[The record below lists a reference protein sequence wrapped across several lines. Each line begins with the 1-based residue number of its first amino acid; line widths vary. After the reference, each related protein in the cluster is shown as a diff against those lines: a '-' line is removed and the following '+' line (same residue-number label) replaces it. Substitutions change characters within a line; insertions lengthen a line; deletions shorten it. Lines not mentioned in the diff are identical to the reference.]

1 MLYWNKIKYQ
11 SGTTFLKITQM
22 NNHFYVVIMAGGV
35 GSRFWPYSR
44 NDHPKQFLDV
54 MGVGS
59 SLLQLT
65 YQRFLHV
72 SPPENI
78 YVVTSQ
84 DYYKLVKSQLPDM
97 TDDQILLEPARK
109 NTAPCIAYAS
119 YKIAK
124 KDPEATM
131 VVTPSDHAILKEK
144 IFIKAINKSLNH
156 AFKEDI
162 LITLG
167 IHPDRPETGYGYI
180 QYHIDN
186 GSEFKKV
193 KTFTEKPQLDL
204 AKKFIESGE
213 FVWNAGIFVWNVK
226 SINKAFHEFLP
237 EIAES
242 FESIS
247 DSYYSPKEK
256 KAIQR
261 AYSHFK
267 IISIDYGVME
277 KAENVYVLLG
287 DFGWSDLGSWNSLH
301 DIKKKDANKN
311 VIEANVLLYGT
322 KDSLILGE
330 SKKLIVVQG
339 LEDYLV
345 ADTGDVLLI
354 CKKDIESEMRRI
366 IKDVKSKK
374 GENFI

>member
-1 MLYWNKIKYQ
+1 MKKHY
-11 SGTTFLKITQM
+11 
-22 NNHFYVVIMAGGV
+22 YVVIMAGGV

-54 MGVGS
+54 LGTGS

-65 YQRFLHV
+65 YERFLNV
-72 SPPENI
+72 CPAENVYI
-78 YVVTSQ
+78 VTSQ
-84 DYYKLVKSQLPDM
+84 DYYKLVKAQLPDM

-131 VVTPSDHAILKEK
+131 VVTPSDHAIMKEK
-144 IFIKAINKSLNH
+144 IFVKAINKSLKYAYEN
-156 AFKEDI
+156 DI

-167 IHPDRPETGYGYI
+167 IHPNRPETGYGYI

-186 GSEFKKV
+186 ESDFKKV
-193 KTFTEKPQLDL
+193 KTFTEKPQIDL
-204 AKKFIESGE
+204 ARKFMESGE
-213 FVWNAGIFVWNVK
+213 FVWNAGIFIWNVS
-226 SINKAFHEFLP
+226 SINKAFHDFLP
-237 EIAES
+237 EISES

-247 DSYYSPKEK
+247 ESYYTPKEK

-277 KAENVYVLLG
+277 KADNVYVILG
-287 DFGWSDLGSWNSLH
+287 DFGWSDLGSWSSLH
-301 DIKKKDANKN
+301 DIKKKDGNNN
-311 VIEANVLLYGT
+311 VVEANVLLYDT
-322 KDSLILGE
+322 KDSLFLGDE
-330 SKKLIVVQG
+330 KKLIVIQG

-354 CKKDIESEMRRI
+354 CKKEIESGMRQI
-366 IKDVKSKK
+366 IKDVKKKK
-374 GENFI
+374 GEDYI

>member
-1 MLYWNKIKYQ
+1 MNK
-11 SGTTFLKITQM
+11 
-22 NNHFYVVIMAGGV
+22 HFYVVIMAGGV

-54 MGVGS
+54 LGTGS

-65 YQRFLHV
+65 YQRFLNV
-72 SPPENI
+72 CPAENI
-78 YVVTSQ
+78 YIVTSQ
-84 DYYKLVKSQLPDM
+84 DYYKLVKDQLPDM

-124 KDPEATM
+124 KDPKATM

-144 IFIKAINKSLNH
+144 IFIEAVNKSLTY
-156 AFKEDI
+156 AFKNDI

-167 IHPDRPETGYGYI
+167 ISPNRPETGYGYI

-186 GSEFKKV
+186 GSDFKKV
-193 KTFTEKPQLDL
+193 KTFTEKPQIDL

-213 FVWNAGIFVWNVK
+213 FVWNAGIFIWNVS
-226 SINKAFHEFLP
+226 SINKAFQNFLP
-237 EIAES
+237 EISES

-247 DSYYSPKEK
+247 DSYYTSKEK

-277 KAENVYVLLG
+277 KADNVYVILG
-287 DFGWSDLGSWNSLH
+287 DFGWSDLGSWGSLH
-301 DIKKKDANKN
+301 DIKDKDGNNN
-311 VIEANVLLYGT
+311 VIEANVLLYDT
-322 KDSLILGE
+322 HDSIFLGDE
-330 SKKLIVVQG
+330 KKLIVVQG
-339 LEDYLV
+339 LQDYLI

-354 CKKDIESEMRRI
+354 CKKDIESEMRGI

-374 GENFI
+374 GEDYI

>member
-1 MLYWNKIKYQ
+1 MNK
-11 SGTTFLKITQM
+11 
-22 NNHFYVVIMAGGV
+22 HFYVVIMAGGV

-54 MGVGS
+54 LGTGS

-65 YQRFLHV
+65 YQRFLNV
-72 SPPENI
+72 CPAENI
-78 YVVTSQ
+78 YIVTSQ
-84 DYYKLVKSQLPDM
+84 DYYKLVKDQLPDM

-119 YKIAK
+119 FKIAN
-124 KDPEATM
+124 KDPKATM

-144 IFIKAINKSLNH
+144 IFIEAINKSLKY
-156 AFKEDI
+156 AFENDI

-167 IHPDRPETGYGYI
+167 IQPNRPETGYGYI

-186 GSEFKKV
+186 RSDFKKV
-193 KTFTEKPQLDL
+193 KTFTEKPQIDL

-213 FVWNAGIFVWNVK
+213 FVWNAGIFIWNVS
-226 SINKAFHEFLP
+226 SINKAFQNFLP
-237 EIAES
+237 EISES

-247 DSYYSPKEK
+247 DSYYTSKEK

-261 AYSHFK
+261 AYSNFK

-277 KAENVYVLLG
+277 KADNVYVILG
-287 DFGWSDLGSWNSLH
+287 DFGWSDLGSWGSLH
-301 DIKKKDANKN
+301 DIKDKDGNNN
-311 VIEANVLLYGT
+311 VIEANVLLYDT
-322 KDSLILGE
+322 HNSIFLGGE
-330 SKKLIVVQG
+330 KKLIVVQG
-339 LEDYLV
+339 LQDYLI

-354 CKKDIESEMRRI
+354 CKKDIESEMRGI

-374 GENFI
+374 GEDYT

>member
-1 MLYWNKIKYQ
+1 MNK
-11 SGTTFLKITQM
+11 
-22 NNHFYVVIMAGGV
+22 HFYVVIMAGGI

-54 MGVGS
+54 LGTGS

-65 YQRFLHV
+65 YQRFLNV
-72 SPPENI
+72 CPAENI
-78 YVVTSQ
+78 YIVTSQ
-84 DYYKLVKSQLPDM
+84 DYYKLVKDQLPDM

-124 KDPEATM
+124 RDPKATM

-144 IFIKAINKSLNH
+144 IFIEAVNKSLKY
-156 AFKEDI
+156 AFENDI

-167 IHPDRPETGYGYI
+167 IEPNRPETGYGYI

-186 GSEFKKV
+186 GSDFKKV
-193 KTFTEKPQLDL
+193 KTFTEKPQIDL

-213 FVWNAGIFVWNVK
+213 FVWNAGIFIWNVS
-226 SINKAFHEFLP
+226 SIIKAFQNFLP
-237 EIAES
+237 EISES

-247 DSYYSPKEK
+247 DSYYTTKEK

-277 KAENVYVLLG
+277 KADNVYVILG
-287 DFGWSDLGSWNSLH
+287 DFGWSDLGSWGSLH
-301 DIKKKDANKN
+301 DIKDKDGNNN
-311 VIEANVLLYGT
+311 VIEANVLLYDT
-322 KDSLILGE
+322 HDSIFLGDE
-330 SKKLIVVQG
+330 KKLIVVQG
-339 LEDYLV
+339 LQDYLI
-345 ADTGDVLLI
+345 ADTRDVLLI
-354 CKKDIESEMRRI
+354 CKKDIESEMRGI

-374 GENFI
+374 GEDYI

>member
-1 MLYWNKIKYQ
+1 MNK
-11 SGTTFLKITQM
+11 
-22 NNHFYVVIMAGGV
+22 HFYVVIMAGGV

-54 MGVGS
+54 LGTGS

-65 YQRFLHV
+65 YQRFLNV
-72 SPPENI
+72 CPAENI
-78 YVVTSQ
+78 YIVTSQ
-84 DYYKLVKSQLPDM
+84 DYYKLVKDQLPDM

-124 KDPEATM
+124 KDPKATM

-144 IFIKAINKSLNH
+144 IFIEAVNKSLTY
-156 AFKEDI
+156 AFKNDI

-167 IHPDRPETGYGYI
+167 ISPNRPETGYGYI

-186 GSEFKKV
+186 GSDFKKV
-193 KTFTEKPQLDL
+193 KTFTEKPQIDL

-213 FVWNAGIFVWNVK
+213 FVWNAGIFIWNVS
-226 SINKAFHEFLP
+226 SINKAFQNFLP
-237 EIAES
+237 EISES

-247 DSYYSPKEK
+247 DSYYTSKEK

-277 KAENVYVLLG
+277 KADNVYVILG
-287 DFGWSDLGSWNSLH
+287 DFGWSDLGSWGSLH
-301 DIKKKDANKN
+301 DIKDKDGNNN
-311 VIEANVLLYGT
+311 VIEANVLLYDT
-322 KDSLILGE
+322 HDSIFLGDE
-330 SKKLIVVQG
+330 KKLIVVQG
-339 LEDYLV
+339 LQDYLI

-354 CKKDIESEMRRI
+354 CKKDIESEMR
-366 IKDVKSKK
+366 
-374 GENFI
+374 

>member
-1 MLYWNKIKYQ
+1 MNK
-11 SGTTFLKITQM
+11 
-22 NNHFYVVIMAGGV
+22 HFYVVIMAGGV

-54 MGVGS
+54 LGTGS

-65 YQRFLHV
+65 YQRFLNV
-72 SPPENI
+72 CPAENI
-78 YVVTSQ
+78 YIVTSQ
-84 DYYKLVKSQLPDM
+84 DYYKLVKDQLPDM

-119 YKIAK
+119 FKIAN
-124 KDPEATM
+124 KDPKATM

-144 IFIKAINKSLNH
+144 IFIEAINKSLKY
-156 AFKEDI
+156 AFENDI

-167 IHPDRPETGYGYI
+167 IQPNRPETGYGYI

-186 GSEFKKV
+186 GSDFKKV
-193 KTFTEKPQLDL
+193 KTFTEKPQIDL

-213 FVWNAGIFVWNVK
+213 FVWNAGIFIWNVS
-226 SINKAFHEFLP
+226 SIIKAFQNFLP
-237 EIAES
+237 EISES

-247 DSYYSPKEK
+247 DSYYTSKEK

-277 KAENVYVLLG
+277 KADNVYVILG
-287 DFGWSDLGSWNSLH
+287 DFGWSDLGSWGSLH
-301 DIKKKDANKN
+301 DIKDKDGNNN
-311 VIEANVLLYGT
+311 VIEANVLLYDT
-322 KDSLILGE
+322 HNSIFLGGE
-330 SKKLIVVQG
+330 KKLIVVQG
-339 LEDYLV
+339 LQDYLI

-354 CKKDIESEMRRI
+354 CKKDIESEMRGI

-374 GENFI
+374 GEDYT

>member
-1 MLYWNKIKYQ
+1 MNK
-11 SGTTFLKITQM
+11 
-22 NNHFYVVIMAGGV
+22 HFYVVIMAGGV

-65 YQRFLHV
+65 YQRFLQV
-72 SPPENI
+72 CPTANI
-78 YVVTSQ
+78 YIVTSE
-84 DYYKLVKSQLPDM
+84 DYYKLVKSQLPDL

-124 KDPEATM
+124 KDPKATM

-144 IFIKAINKSLNH
+144 IFIEAIQKSLEY
-156 AFKEDI
+156 AFDKDI

-167 IHPDRPETGYGYI
+167 IQPNRPETGYGYI
-180 QYHIDN
+180 QYHINN

-204 AKKFIESGE
+204 AKKFVESGE
-213 FVWNAGIFVWNVK
+213 FVWNAGIFIWNVA

-237 EIAES
+237 EISES
-242 FESIS
+242 FESITKT
-247 DSYYSPKEK
+247 YYTPKEK
-256 KAIQR
+256 KAIHH
-261 AYSHFK
+261 AYTQFK

-277 KAENVYVLLG
+277 KADNVYVILG
-287 DFGWSDLGSWNSLH
+287 DFGWSDLGSWESLH
-301 DIKKKDANKN
+301 DIKEKDDNNN
-311 VIEANVLLYGT
+311 VIEANVLLYDT
-322 KDSLILGE
+322 TDSLFLG
-330 SKKLIVVQG
+330 KADKLIVAQG
-339 LEDYLV
+339 LEDFLV

-374 GENFI
+374 GGQYI

>member
-1 MLYWNKIKYQ
+1 MNK
-11 SGTTFLKITQM
+11 
-22 NNHFYVVIMAGGV
+22 HFYVIIMAGGI

-54 MGVGS
+54 MGVGT

-72 SPPENI
+72 CPPENI
-78 YVVTSQ
+78 YVVTSE
-84 DYYKLVKSQLPDM
+84 DYQELVKNQLPDM

-119 YKIAK
+119 YKIAQ
-124 KDPEATM
+124 KDPKATM

-144 IFIKAINKSLNH
+144 IFIKAIEKSLNH
-156 AFKEDI
+156 AFNNDI

-186 GSEFKKV
+186 GSDFKKV

-204 AKKFIESGE
+204 AKKFVESGE
-213 FVWNAGIFVWNVK
+213 FVWNAGIFIWNVAT
-226 SINKAFHEFLP
+226 INKAFHHFLP

-242 FESIS
+242 FESITGK
-247 DSYYSPKEK
+247 YYSSKEK
-256 KAIQR
+256 KAIQL
-261 AYSHFK
+261 AYSQFK
-267 IISIDYGVME
+267 IISIDYGIME
-277 KAENVYVLLG
+277 KADNVFVILG
-287 DFGWSDLGSWNSLH
+287 DFGWSDLGSWESLH
-301 DIKKKDANKN
+301 DIKEKDSKNN
-311 VIEANVLLYGT
+311 VIEANVLLYDT
-322 KDSLILGE
+322 NDSLILGE
-330 SKKLIVVQG
+330 EKKLIVVQG
-339 LEDYLV
+339 LEDYLI

-354 CKKDIESEMRRI
+354 CRKDIESEMRRI

-374 GENFI
+374 GEEYI